1 MSELLAGYPWRVFVA
16 GGSGALGKTLI
27 PKLVARGHEVTAM
40 ARSVDTADELR
51 RMGATPALADVFET
65 ERLRRTVADARPT
78 WSSISCPSCRRAP

>member
-1 MSELLAGYPWRVFVA
+1 MSELLAGHPWRVFVA
-16 GGSGALGKTLI
+16 GGSGALGKALI

-65 ERLRRTVADARPT
+65 ERLRRTVADARPDVVINQL
-78 WSSISCPSCRRAP
+78 SSCRRAP